1 MVEVH
6 HLTKRFGA
14 TVAVDDVSFQVAK
27 GEVLGFLGPNG
38 AGKTTTMRILTCFMP
53 SDEGTATLAGYDIWE
68 HPVEVRRRAGYLPED
83 TPLYPDMG
91 VVESLE
97 FVATVRQIP
106 RSRRAGR
113 IREMIDTCGLGRVLK
128 KDVGELSKGFRQ
140 RLGLA
145 QTLIHDPEILMLD
158 EPTTGLD
165 PLQILE
171 IRNLIKQ
178 IGKEK
183 TVILSTHIL
192 PEVAATCG
200 RVLIINEG
208 LIVADG
214 QPDELAEQAAGGE
227 AVFTT
232 IRGPRGAIEEKL
244 RRLPGLKR
252 SRLLAEDR
260 EGLRWEL
267 IFTAGEARTEEIFNA
282 AAQSGW
288 TMTELRK
295 QRASLEDV
303 FLQLTTREKE
313 DA

>member
-6 HLTKRFGA
+6 HVTKRFGP
-14 TVAVDDVSFQVAK
+14 TVAVDDVSFRVGK

-53 SDEGTATLAGYDIWE
+53 ADQGTATLAGYDIWT
-68 HPVEVRRRAGYLPED
+68 HPVEVRRRTGYLPED

-91 VVESLE
+91 VTESLE
-97 FVATVRQIP
+97 FVAEVRNIP
-106 RSRRAGR
+106 KANRPAR
-113 IREMIDTCGLGRVLK
+113 IKEMVDICGLGRVLK
-128 KDVGELSKGFRQ
+128 KDVGELSKGYRQ

-145 QTLIHDPEILMLD
+145 QTLIHDPEILILD
-158 EPTTGLD
+158 EPTSGLD
-165 PLQILE
+165 PVQILE

-178 IGKEK
+178 IGREK

-208 LIVADG
+208 QIVADG
-214 QPDELAEQAAGGE
+214 PPEELAEQAAGGE
-227 AVFTT
+227 AVFATL
-232 IRGPRGAIEEKL
+232 RGPRDQIEEKIEL
-244 RRLPGLKR
+244 LPGLKR
-252 SRLLAEDR
+252 SRLLEEAP

-267 IFTAGEARTEEIFNA
+267 LFTVGKSSAEEVFKLAVEN
-282 AAQSGW
+282 GW
-288 TMTELRK
+288 VMTELRR
-295 QRASLEDV
+295 QSASLEDV

-313 DA
+313 EA

>member
-6 HLTKRFGA
+6 HVTKRFGP
-14 TVAVDDVSFQVAK
+14 TVAVDDVSFRVSS

-53 SDEGTATLAGYDIWE
+53 ADQGTATLAGYDIWT
-68 HPVEVRRRAGYLPED
+68 HPVEIRRRTGYLPED

-97 FVATVRQIP
+97 FVAEVRDVP
-106 RSRRAGR
+106 RMQRAAK
-113 IREMIDTCGLGRVLK
+113 IKEMVDICGLGRVLR
-128 KDVGELSKGFRQ
+128 KDVGELSKGYRQ

-145 QTLIHDPEILMLD
+145 QTLIHDPDILILD
-158 EPTTGLD
+158 EPTSGLD
-165 PLQILE
+165 PVQILE

-208 LIVADG
+208 QIVADG
-214 QPDELAEQAAGGE
+214 NPDELAEQAAGGE

-232 IRGPRGAIEEKL
+232 LKGPREQLSEKL
-244 RRLPGLKR
+244 GLLPGLKG
-252 SRLLAEDR
+252 SKLLGETPD
-260 EGLRWEL
+260 GSRWEL
-267 IFTAGEARTEEIFNA
+267 LFTAGKGSAEEVFKLAVEN
-282 AAQSGW
+282 GW
-288 TMTELRK
+288 VMSELRK
-295 QRASLEDV
+295 RSASLEDV

-313 DA
+313 EA